1 MKEYIDLI
9 VAVLS
14 GLAICIPLVV
24 KLVENVKEATK
35 SKNWPD
41 LLTMVMDFMS
51 EAEILF
57 ENGADRKAWCLG
69 MIEASAHTVNF
80 TIDMNVVAQIIDDI
94 CAASKVIN
102 APLNIEEVPAESNGA
117 PDVGVH

>member
-51 EAEILF
+51 EAEGLF

-69 MIEASAHTVNF
+69 MIKASAHTVNF
-80 TIDMNVVAQIIDDI
+80 TIDMDVVAQIIDDI